1 MSAKYF
7 KKFGENKEIIK
18 VDVERGLSE
27 YFVIPTEIKNFLD
40 RVGYDN
46 VTCSFNKNGTK
57 SLKIKNLTYYELDSS
72 NLAMVINEHNVSFTK
87 NRQKL
92 SVENNINNNLK
103 GEKTMKVSVRFMK
116 MKNGKKSFFE
126 TYCRKEVIP
135 KLLETTLNTKEEVHE
150 KLESV
155 LKEITNDRSSWSI
168 EENTN
173 PETTGFVIKNEFKKK
188 NKETDEEYISH
199 NIFFVNLYE
208 S

>member
-1 MSAKYF
+1 MPAKYF
-7 KKFGENKEIIK
+7 KKFGENKEIIE
-18 VDVERGLSE
+18 VYVEGESSE

-57 SLKIKNLTYYELDSS
+57 SLKIKNLTYYELAS
-72 NLAMVINEHNVSFTK
+72 NNLTKEENEHNVSFTK

-92 SVENNINNNLK
+92 SVENNINNLK

-173 PETTGFVIKNEFKKK
+173 PETTGFVIKNEFKK
-188 NKETDEEYISH
+188 
-199 NIFFVNLYE
+199 IFIIIFSL
-208 S
+208 